1 MGGMTTTRPIR
12 ITTDAIS
19 TTLQA
24 TCGDDAARQFA
35 ASEGIAAS
43 DAAELCEHYRE
54 IGGTIRIIDTDG
66 AVLCRVA

>member
-1 MGGMTTTRPIR
+1 MTTSTRQIR

-19 TTLQA
+19 TTMQA

-35 ASEGIAAS
+35 ASEGIAAR

-54 IGGTIRIIDTDG
+54 IGGTIRIIDADG
-66 AVLCRVA
+66 SILCRVA